1 MPELDKSFEPKCTDA
16 YGTPAIKALIPC
28 TLQVVNTKT
37 FKDGTS
43 QYLVFGTFDCAS
55 SKEQPTY
62 MVIRASSEDEA
73 VNQIRTKLI
82 EELQAYING
91 DDFS

>member
-1 MPELDKSFEPKCTDA
+1 MPELDKSFEPKCMDD
-16 YGTPAIKALIPC
+16 YGTTMVKALIPC

-43 QYLVFGTFDCAS
+43 QYLVFGSFDYAS

-62 MVIRASSEDEA
+62 AVIRASSEEEA

-82 EELQAYING
+82 EELQAYINE

>member
-1 MPELDKSFEPKCTDA
+1 MPELDKSFEPKCIDD
-16 YGTPAIKALIPC
+16 YGTPAIKALVPC
-28 TLQVVNTKT
+28 TLKVVNTKT

-43 QYLVFGTFDCAS
+43 QYLVFGSFDCAS

-62 MVIRASSEDEA
+62 DVIRASSEEDA
-73 VNQIRTKLI
+73 VNQICTKVI
-82 EELQAYING
+82 EELQAYINE